1 MSGMDAPLAK
11 SAAVLGTGIMGAAMA
26 RNIAAAGIA
35 TAAWN
40 RTDSAAEPLVE
51 DGVEV
56 FESAADAVRGRD
68 VVLTIVSDADAVLD
82 VMNGGVFDAMSEG
95 AVWVQS
101 ATIGVAGADRAAA
114 AAAEHGVRFIDAPVS
129 GTKTPAINGTLVFL
143 ASGDE
148 SARDFAMPVLEPCSS
163 KVVWLGEAGMGSRM
177 KLVTND
183 WVLGQ
188 TALLSETLALCES
201 LGIDPEKFS
210 EAIDGAPVA
219 SQYALIKAA
228 MMTSGDFPPN
238 FPLEWGEKDTRLIED
253 AAADAGLD
261 LPIARATAQHFAK
274 ALQEGAGKQDV
285 AAIHRWIKP

>member
-1 MSGMDAPLAK
+1 MTTETAE

-26 RNIAAAGIA
+26 RNMARAGIA

-40 RTDSAAEPLVE
+40 RTPATAAPLVE
-51 DGVEV
+51 DGIEV

-68 VVLTIVSDADAVLD
+68 VVLTIVSDADAVLE
-82 VMNGGVFDAMSEG
+82 VMNGGVFDAMEPH

-101 ATIGVAGADRAAA
+101 ATIGVAGVNRAAV

-129 GTKTPAINGTLVFL
+129 GTKTPAVNGTLVFL

-148 SARDFAMPVLEPCSS
+148 SARDFAMPVLDPCSA

-201 LGIDPEKFS
+201 LGIDPAKFS

-228 MMTSGDFPPN
+228 MMQQGEYPPN

-253 AAADAGLD
+253 AATENGLD
-261 LPIARATAQHFAK
+261 LPIARATAEHFAR
-274 ALQEGAGKQDV
+274 ALHEGAGKDDV
-285 AAIHRWIKP
+285 AAIHRWIRPS